1 MKKDYTNGGRKPM
14 MCGGDSRKNR
24 MSGSPQ
30 QRGER
35 EQMNPK
41 GATTMQDITGATDAQ
56 MQAQVREQM
65 MRKEVPELQAI
76 ASDKNES
83 ALRRQMAKSVLRQKG
98 DKGAMPQGDQ
108 QPAGMMYGG
117 KAK

>member
-30 QRGER
+30 PRGER
-35 EQMNPK
+35 EKMNPK

-56 MQAQVREQM
+56 MQAQRE
-65 MRKEVPELQAI
+65 EE
-76 ASDKNES
+76 
-83 ALRRQMAKSVLRQKG
+83 LRRNNTNEELERIANGTGRDAYLARKILNKPIS
-98 DKGAMPQGDQ
+98 PGDQ

-117 KAK
+117 KAKK

>member
-30 QRGER
+30 PRGER

-41 GATTMQDITGATDAQ
+41 GATTMQDITGASKAQ
-56 MQAQVREQM
+56 MATQRREEM
-65 MRKEVPELQAI
+65 MRMDVPTLRRI
-76 ASDKNES
+76 ASEDKDPAE
-83 ALRRQMAKSVLRQKG
+83 RQTARSVLREKG